1 MRHSNAESKGGT
13 SRETAPR
20 YYEWRVEGRVPS
32 IQLSLAVVH
41 RLEADIMKGFWA
53 VPKRGMEVGGVLLG
67 RVETNGDT
75 VVVVDDYEAVSCE
88 HRRGPS
94 YVLSEPDRKR
104 LEKVLRRAAGSKQVV
119 GFYRSH
125 TRLGLY
131 LDQDDMAV
139 IDNYFAGP
147 NHVFLLVRPDATKPG
162 AAGFFIREEE
172 GIHRQSTYLEFPFSR
187 AELLKQSGVAI
198 EQLEE
203 PAAAPQP
210 PARASR
216 PRPVVLPALPL
227 RMPRVKWGLVGKV
240 AAGLAAFALIEYQVL
255 TQARSPEIV
264 LVDFAPSLSIAP
276 SGAYLQVS
284 WNRNAPAVLKAE
296 RGVLF
301 ITEGEYRKELNLDEQ
316 QLRTGAVIYAP
327 RSNEVNFRLDLLRG
341 RTTVTESL
349 HFLSARKEPVE
360 VAAAPPPE
368 EPKKPDP
375 VEVKTPRRQRV
386 FFDDGL

>member
-1 MRHSNAESKGGT
+1 M
-13 SRETAPR
+13 
-20 YYEWRVEGRVPS
+20 
-32 IQLSLAVVH
+32 
-41 RLEADIMKGFWA
+41 EADIMKGFWA

-67 RVETNGDT
+67 RVETNGDP
-75 VVVVDDYEAVSCE
+75 VVIVDDYEAVPCE

-104 LEKVLRRAAGSKQVV
+104 LEKVLRRATGSKQVV

-162 AAGFFIREEE
+162 AAGFFIREE
-172 GIHRQSTYLEFPFSR
+172 GDIHRQSTYLEFPFSR
-187 AELLKQSGVAI
+187 RELLKQSGAAI

-203 PAAAPQP
+203 PAPAPP
-210 PARASR
+210 PPPTRISL
-216 PRPVVLPALPL
+216 PRPVALPALPL
-227 RMPRVKWGLVGKV
+227 RMPRVKWGLVGKI
-240 AAGLAAFALIEYQVL
+240 AAGLAAFAFLEYQVL
-255 TQARSPEIV
+255 TQTRSPEIV
-264 LVDFAPSLSIAP
+264 LVDFAPSLSVAP

-296 RGVLF
+296 RGILH
-301 ITEGEYRKELNLDEQ
+301 ITEGGFRKELNLDEQ

-327 RSNEVNFRLDLLRG
+327 RSNEVNFRLDLLKG

-368 EPKKPDP
+368 EPKKPSS
-375 VEVKTPRRQRV
+375 VEVKTPPRQRV